1 MLQRYNP
8 SIMVKN
14 LLAPLCLLLLTFI
27 SYGQNGDSAR
37 YRDFIFS
44 EVNIIKDLSYVRL
57 VPSGVKK
64 EYYSYDLYQSFAD
77 SVRKGRPLII
87 WMHGGGFKYES
98 KDAAGIQLWCA
109 SFAQRGYVC
118 AAINYRLTKKNT
130 LFKFK
135 ALVSGCADGVEDA
148 RQAIRYFKDNAR
160 KFRIDTNQIILAG
173 NSAGAMIALQ
183 AAYSTPAELAKLA
196 EDSTLNLREPDPGK
210 IACVIN
216 FWGAMFDIDWLKN
229 AKVPIVS
236 VHGRNDNTV
245 PVTKKGSNFY
255 GSLPIHKEADTLHI
269 PNKLKIYYGYSH
281 ELERV
286 FTPFYASRAA
296 KQRWLEAG
304 QFAADFLYETLFKN
318 TAGTF

>member
-1 MLQRYNP
+1 
-8 SIMVKN
+8 MVKY
-14 LLAPLCLLLLTFI
+14 LLGPLCLLAISVI
-27 SYGQNGDSAR
+27 SYGQTGDSAR
-37 YRDFIFS
+37 YRDIIFS
-44 EVNIIKDLSYVRL
+44 EVNIIKDLSYAKQ
-57 VPSGVKK
+57 VPTGVKK
-64 EYYSYDLYQSFAD
+64 EYYSYDLYQSFGD
-77 SVRKGRPLII
+77 SIRKGRPLII

-98 KDAAGIQLWCA
+98 KDAAGMQLWCS
-109 SFAQRGYVC
+109 SFAKRGYVC

-148 RQAIRYFKDNAR
+148 RQAIRYFKDNAK
-160 KFRIDTNQIILAG
+160 KFRIDTNHIILAG

-196 EDSTLNLREPDPGK
+196 DDSTLNLKEADPGK

-245 PVTKKGSNFY
+245 PATQKGSNFY

-269 PNKLKIYYGYSH
+269 PNKLKIYNGYSH

-304 QFAADFLYETLFKN
+304 QFAADFLYETLFKS
-318 TAGTF
+318 TAGSF